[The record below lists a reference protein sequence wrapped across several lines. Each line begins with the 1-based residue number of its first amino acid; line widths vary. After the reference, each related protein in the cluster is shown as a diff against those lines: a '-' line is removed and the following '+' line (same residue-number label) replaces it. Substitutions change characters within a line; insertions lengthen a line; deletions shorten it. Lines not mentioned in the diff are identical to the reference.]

1 MIVLGID
8 TCGATGSIALGRLEN
23 GAVALLGQAEL
34 VGKTYAAQLVPA
46 ARALLAKEGVD
57 VGALE
62 AIVVV
67 NGPGSFTGVRIGVST
82 AKGLAEGMGIP
93 LLAVSRLA
101 VLAGKAGVE
110 RAALDAGRGEFYFR
124 DGEREFLL
132 AAKDAEK
139 FISGVL
145 AVYEPA
151 ALQVFPE
158 ATLVEPPTAGDA
170 LRFATPRLLAGD
182 YADVAT
188 LDGNYVRRSD
198 AEIFAKSA
206 GKV

>member
-23 GAVALLGQAEL
+23 GAVAVLGQAEL
-34 VGKTYAAQLVPA
+34 AGKTYAAQLVPA
-46 ARALLAKEGVD
+46 ARALLANQGVD

-67 NGPGSFTGVRIGVST
+67 NGPGSFTGVRIGVSS
-82 AKGLAEGMGIP
+82 AKGLAEGLGIP

-110 RAALDAGRGEFYFR
+110 RAAFDAGRSEFYFR

-139 FISGVL
+139 FISGAL

-151 ALQVFPE
+151 AFQVFPE

-170 LRFATPRLLAGD
+170 LRFATLRLLASD

-198 AEIFAKSA
+198 AEIFAKPA